1 MSKDHKQGSF
11 GLQEEGRL
19 KLDHQTRNA
28 WLDRDEGLNARWK
41 ASGMTRDDFIEHNHD
56 EIDMVIAEDSKR
68 A

>member
-41 ASGMTRDDFIEHNHD
+41 ASGMTRDDFI
-56 EIDMVIAEDSKR
+56 
-68 A
+68 